1 MLSISETS
9 RVSGASRNT
18 LQPAIRNGRLP
29 LQGGRRLAV
38 VDLKRSGYI
47 APPTAAESLQA
58 ELVRAN
64 REKTTL
70 EQE

>member
-18 LQPAIRNGRLP
+18 LQPAIRNGRLA
-29 LQGGRRLAV
+29 LQGGGRLAV

-47 APPTAAESLQA
+47 ALPTAAESLQA
-58 ELVRAN
+58 ELVRTN
-64 REKTTL
+64 RERAAL
-70 EQE
+70 AQE

>member
-9 RVSGASRNT
+9 YVSGASRRT
-18 LQPAIRNGRLP
+18 LQPPIRNG
-29 LQGGRRLAV
+29 RLAV

-58 ELVRAN
+58 ELVRATW
-64 REKTTL
+64 EKATL